1 MRRSNDLYIGKEYL
15 NIEGRSIK
23 HPSLIKVF
31 ANVNISKVS
40 DVPINLIGLDLETNH
55 KTAELKLLGFYN
67 GKYAYYTND
76 FLQTLLMW
84 VKHAS
89 HKEASLAYWN
99 RLDPFV
105 LYKQF
110 LQKLEDEM
118 PDDNAIK
125 ISLRRFGKKGGTWN
139 RKEGVWI
146 DAPVVE
152 VFMDNVYFGIKN
164 VIRSSVQF
172 FYRKKD
178 SKYLNTV
185 WAYDIA
191 QLFKDGLEKTASTR
205 LPWYSKVSKE
215 AHLVDWDRFETD
227 AAYKKLVLKSNNYD
241 ARAVRELGMIIQEE
255 FHHAFKM
262 YPKSIVSQG
271 TLARAAVVAVL
282 HQIYKGDLKK
292 IVKEVQSIGM
302 VSHIDAW
309 ADQIGEDAL
318 KDFLAMTFEAYSGGQ
333 IEAYMYGYAET
344 AYAADLTQAYPSVI
358 TKLLDLRDAKI
369 TYGTGEPPHIKN
381 SYCFVRG
388 DVNIPLG
395 VDYHTLTVKHP
406 FHNTTNIRPV
416 GQFRASYIIEERDHL
431 VEQGAK
437 FSNEMWYNIETKGKL
452 SPIAVATQR
461 FIDLREELRPEG
473 KDFMPKSAAASM
485 YGLTFEAVDTFNE
498 EMIETE
504 EVEKVYDN
512 YYKDILGRYLKR
524 INLHAIKSQIDPKVY
539 ARWHNPNTRM
549 TADKVAQELET
560 YGVYLYNET
569 EAGIIEEINT
579 AYTLKPVTQKHTYRE
594 LDVVRDG
601 YRAGEFL
608 NSVYATYIT
617 GLTRLNVAKASQ
629 VIKDRG
635 GKVILLMTD
644 SVHFTGTPD
653 MLPEEM
659 VRDPKLAGYF
669 EKPVMIKDFICL
681 GSGRYGYKKYDK
693 KTDKWESLVAKRRGL
708 NITDIHDEDG
718 AIIEENFNWMDALE
732 VMKKTQTTEIEVEV
746 RSLISVGIVL
756 HNRKYN
762 WHDLGLVVEDK
773 RLVDAIAGKSKRIY
787 DDIDP
792 VSLASGLIETE
803 PINLSYGMLGTPEI
817 NDQTLPRLRE
827 MMMQRSFTSAKQKR
841 KDQHNE
847 AYARYKEKNY
857 DKMKNHMKDNYRMLK
872 SYGYTTAEA
881 KKMMGKS
888 KENLNII
895 LKKDG
900 KI

>member
-1 MRRSNDLYIGKEYL
+1 MRRSNDLYIGNEYL

-40 DVPINLIGLDLETNH
+40 DEPINLIGLDLETNH

-67 GKYAYYTND
+67 GKYAYYTKD
-76 FLQTLLMW
+76 FLETLLMW
-84 VKHAS
+84 IKHAS
-89 HKEASLAYWN
+89 HTESSLAYWN

-110 LQKLEDEM
+110 LQRLEDTM
-118 PDDNAIK
+118 PDDNAIR

-139 RKEGVWI
+139 RKDGVWV
-146 DAPVVE
+146 DEPVVE
-152 VFMDNVYFGIKN
+152 VDMGNVYFGIKN

-215 AHLVDWDRFETD
+215 AHLVDWERFENDKTYRD
-227 AAYKKLVLKSNNYD
+227 IVLKSNQYD
-241 ARAVRELGMIIQEE
+241 AKAVRELGMIIQDE

-292 IVKEVQSIGM
+292 IVREVQSIGM
-302 VSHIDAW
+302 VSHIDDW
-309 ADQIGEDAL
+309 CEQIGEDAL
-318 KDFLAMTFEAYSGGQ
+318 KDFLALTFEAYSGGQ
-333 IEAYMYGYAET
+333 IEAYMYGYAAI
-344 AYAADLTQAYPSVI
+344 AYAADLTQAYPGII
-358 TKLLDLRDAKI
+358 TKLMDLRNAKI
-369 TYGTGEPPHIKN
+369 THGTGEPPHIKN
-381 SYCFVRG
+381 SYCFIRG
-388 DVNIPLG
+388 EVDIPLG
-395 VDYHTLTVKHP
+395 VDYHTITVKHP
-406 FHNTTNIRPV
+406 FHKATNIRPV
-416 GQFRASYIIEERDHL
+416 GQFKASYIIEERDHL
-431 VEQGAK
+431 IKLGAK
-437 FSNEMWYNIETKGKL
+437 FTNETWYNVETKGKL
-452 SPIAVATQR
+452 SPIAIATQR
-461 FIDLREELRPEG
+461 FVDLREELRPSG

-485 YGLTFEAVDTFNE
+485 YGLTFEAVDIFKE
-498 EMIETE
+498 ELVEMED
-504 EVEKVYDN
+504 VEKVYDN
-512 YYKDILGRYLKR
+512 YYKDILSRYLKR
-524 INLHAIKSQIDPKVY
+524 INLSAIKSQLDHKVY
-539 ARWHNPNTRM
+539 TRWHNPNTRM
-549 TADKVAQELET
+549 TADKVAQELES

-569 EAGIIEEINT
+569 EAGIIEEMDT
-579 AYTLKPVTQKHTYRE
+579 AYTLKPVIQKHTYRE

-608 NSVYATYIT
+608 NSIYATYIT
-617 GLTRLNVAKASQ
+617 GLVRLQVAQASQ
-629 VIKDRG
+629 SITEKG
-635 GKVILLMTD
+635 GQVALLMTD

-653 MLPEEM
+653 MLPAEM
-659 VRDPKLAGYF
+659 VRDPKLVGYF

-693 KTDKWESLVAKRRGL
+693 EKDTWETLVAKRRGL

-718 AIIEENFNWMDALE
+718 AIIEENFNWMNALE
-732 VMKKTQTTEIEVEV
+732 VMKNTGTTEIEVEV

-756 HNRKYN
+756 HNKKYS
-762 WHDLGLVVEDK
+762 WHDLGLVTEDK

-792 VSLASGLIETE
+792 QSLANGLIKTE
-803 PINLSYGMLGTPEI
+803 PINLSYGMMGTAEI
-817 NDQTLPRLRE
+817 NDQTLPKLRE
-827 MMMQRSFTSAKQKR
+827 LMMQKSFTSAKKKR
-841 KDQHNE
+841 QSQHNE

-857 DKMKNHMKDNYRMLK
+857 DKMKEHMKQNYRLLK
-872 SYGYTTAEA
+872 SYGYTTVEA

-888 KENLNII
+888 KENLEII